1 MVRLRGVDLVRWA
14 VCTCGHGGPG
24 EEDARR
30 VGREKKIVN
39 VYFPTDVKV
48 VESRTGTLVPC
59 YLFWFCGGP

>member
-1 MVRLRGVDLVRWA
+1 LVELLLLKISKRKMVRGGGGGSGVDWVRWA

-39 VYFPTDVKV
+39 VYFPTDVK
-48 VESRTGTLVPC
+48 
-59 YLFWFCGGP
+59 

>member
-1 MVRLRGVDLVRWA
+1 VGGCGVDWVRWA

-39 VYFPTDVKV
+39 VYFPTDVK
-48 VESRTGTLVPC
+48 
-59 YLFWFCGGP
+59 

>member
-1 MVRLRGVDLVRWA
+1 MVRLRGVDWVRWA

-39 VYFPTDVKV
+39 VYFPTDVK
-48 VESRTGTLVPC
+48 
-59 YLFWFCGGP
+59 